1 MATTKI
7 IYITDNGI
15 IEAEAITFRDDETG
29 LVQIND
35 LQFEALEKAEVCGSQ
50 LTIRNR
56 HVELGGVTIMLTE
69 TQAAAIHSELLS
81 NIHDDYIHA
90 CHAEQHEM

>member
-7 IYITDNGI
+7 VYITDNGI

-29 LVQIND
+29 TVQVND
-35 LQFEALEKAEVCGSQ
+35 IQFVSLEKAEVCGSQ
-50 LTIRNR
+50 LAIRGQCM
-56 HVELGGVTIMLTE
+56 ELGGVTIMLTE
-69 TQAAAIHSELLS
+69 TQADAIHSKLLS
-81 NIHDDYIHA
+81 NIRDDYIHA